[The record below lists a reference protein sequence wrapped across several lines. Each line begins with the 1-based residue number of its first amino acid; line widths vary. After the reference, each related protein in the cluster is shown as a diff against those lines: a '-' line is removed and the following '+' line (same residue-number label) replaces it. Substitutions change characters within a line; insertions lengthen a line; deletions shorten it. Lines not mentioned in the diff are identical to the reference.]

1 MIAKRQTIA
10 KRLVR
15 LRRNKT
21 QKDIAEAVNIGVSAL
36 AMYESGKRIPR
47 DEVKAAIAEYYN
59 VSIESLFFTP

>member
-21 QKDIAEAVNIGVSAL
+21 QKDIAEAVNISVSAL

>member
-21 QKDIAEAVNIGVSAL
+21 QKDIAEAVNISVSAFS
-36 AMYESGKRIPR
+36 Y
-47 DEVKAAIAEYYN
+47 V
-59 VSIESLFFTP
+59 

>member
-10 KRLVR
+10 KRLVK
-15 LRRNKT
+15 LRKNRT
-21 QKDIAEAVNIGVSAL
+21 QKEIADSVNISVSAL

-59 VSIESLFFTP
+59 VSIEALFFTP